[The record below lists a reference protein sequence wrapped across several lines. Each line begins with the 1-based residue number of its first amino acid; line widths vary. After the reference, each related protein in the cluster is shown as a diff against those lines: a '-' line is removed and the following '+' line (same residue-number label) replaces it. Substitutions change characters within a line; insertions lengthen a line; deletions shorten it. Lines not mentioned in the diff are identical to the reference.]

1 VTPERARQLWRGG
14 GERMNLSDGV
24 FGALVNFLY
33 LMLMVSLLLAF
44 IRLAVG
50 PSMPDRVVA
59 LDLIAN
65 LVVATT
71 ALYAITTNQQVLLD
85 VAIGIALITFLGT
98 VAFAQY
104 IERRARND

>member
-1 VTPERARQLWRGG
+1 
-14 GERMNLSDGV
+14 MNLSDEV
-24 FGALVNFLY
+24 FGGFAVNFLY
-33 LMLMVSLLLAF
+33 LMLMAALLLAF
-44 IRLAVG
+44 VRLARG

-65 LVVATT
+65 VIVALT
-71 ALYAITTNQQVLLD
+71 ALYAIITNQQVLLD